1 MWKGS
6 FSYQDTL
13 EKTQEVCEGLRKYR
27 ESVAIFLVKFT
38 TEILSENHQVRGS
51 VDFLYTCQKKKAQSI
66 RIFTK
71 VHCVLCASGV
81 YALRGAV
88 DAIARKMDS
97 KCDMHKVRSE
107 NCADETYILNY
118 CT

>member
-1 MWKGS
+1 MW
-6 FSYQDTL
+6 FVQ
-13 EKTQEVCEGLRKYR
+13 VGL
-27 ESVAIFLVKFT
+27 IT
-38 TEILSENHQVRGS
+38 TEILSENHQLGVLLS
-51 VDFLYTCQKKKAQSI
+51 FCTHVKFFFLAQS
-66 RIFTK
+66 IFTK
-71 VHCVLCASGV
+71 VHCVLCASGVCDV

>member
-1 MWKGS
+1 MCLVQG
-6 FSYQDTL
+6 
-13 EKTQEVCEGLRKYR
+13 GL
-27 ESVAIFLVKFT
+27 IT
-38 TEILSENHQVRGS
+38 TEILSENQQVRGS
-51 VDFLYTCQKKKAQSI
+51 VEFLYTCQKKNLAQS
-66 RIFTK
+66 IFTK

-88 DAIARKMDS
+88 DAIAREMDS
-97 KCDMHKVRSE
+97 KCGMHKVRSE